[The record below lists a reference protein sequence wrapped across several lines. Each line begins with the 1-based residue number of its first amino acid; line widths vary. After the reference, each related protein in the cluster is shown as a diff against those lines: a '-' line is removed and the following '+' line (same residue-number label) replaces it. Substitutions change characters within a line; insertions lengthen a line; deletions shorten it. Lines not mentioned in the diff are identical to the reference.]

1 MGNLDDAEI
10 WENALISVIKNEIG
24 PSAVELIK
32 KRLLEKYGTT
42 LRQSFPKWAIVEDV
56 LRENLGDG
64 YVTINSKL
72 INEVTKYSLNLDSK
86 PKKLEPNEHEI
97 IKLIGDPEISAILNQ
112 VFDEAK
118 IIKEIINDSNVPQT
132 TGYRKIEKMRKA
144 GLLVSCGFILGPKNK
159 KIEKYIFPFKSI
171 ALEHKNGKSILK
183 IGPKKILK
191 IN

>member
-1 MGNLDDAEI
+1 LDDAEI

-32 KRLLEKYGTT
+32 NRLLEKYGTT

-72 INEVTKYSLNLDSK
+72 INEVTKNSLNLDSK
-86 PKKLEPNEHEI
+86 PKKSESNEREI
-97 IKLIGDPEISAILNQ
+97 IKLIGDPEISAMLNQ

-118 IIKEIINDSNVPQT
+118 IIKEIIKDSNVPQT
-132 TGYRKIEKMRKA
+132 TGYRKIEKMKKT
-144 GLLVSCGFILGPKNK
+144 GLLIPCGFILGPKNK
-159 KIEKYIFPFKSI
+159 KIDKYIFPFKSI
-171 ALEHKNGKSILK
+171 SLEHKKGKSILK
-183 IGPKKILK
+183 IGPKKNLK
-191 IN
+191 ID